1 MNPTAQLR
9 PMTIGDMFDAAFRL
23 YRAHFV
29 TFIGIVALL
38 QIPMAIFQFLVQ
50 VTFGNQALRD
60 ILRFSSRPPVLLPGQ
75 SIADALPIGRLLT
88 FYGITLAL
96 SAIQYLVIQN
106 LITGALAN
114 AIGKSYLGRLVTIT
128 SAYGFGARRYGAL
141 ILASLLPF
149 LAGVLLAALILG
161 CSFGAAGALSA
172 GGARG
177 RNAVG
182 VVLLAALLVFGLI
195 LVLGLALLF
204 FVIRFLLTT
213 QAIVLEGQG
222 PIDGLRRSWR
232 LVGGSFWRTLGVVL
246 LMGVLTYLVSAMPA
260 SIASFALTLSGG
272 SPLDNLVRNQAIT
285 ALLAQIGLIIA
296 LPLQL
301 SVYTLLYYDL
311 RVRKEGYDLELMAQ
325 QAALP

>member
-1 MNPTAQLR
+1 MTPTAQLR

-23 YRAHFV
+23 YRAHFI

-38 QIPMAIFQFLVQ
+38 QIPMAILQFLVQ
-50 VTFGNQALRD
+50 VTIGGPAFRD
-60 ILRFSSRPPVLLPGQ
+60 ILRFSGRPPSLLPGQ
-75 SIADALPIGRLLT
+75 NIADVLPIGAFLA

-96 SAIQYLVIQN
+96 SAIQYLVVQN

-114 AIGKSYLGRLVTIT
+114 AIGKTYLGRPITIT

-149 LAGVLLAALILG
+149 LTGAIMIALIVGCSLGGSAALLTGRSRSGTAALVLLLVLAVFGLMVVVGLAAL
-161 CSFGAAGALSA
+161 
-172 GGARG
+172 
-177 RNAVG
+177 
-182 VVLLAALLVFGLI
+182 
-195 LVLGLALLF
+195 F
-204 FVIRFLLTT
+204 FLIRFLLTT

-222 PIDGLRRSWR
+222 PLAGLRRSWR
-232 LVGGSFWRTLGVVL
+232 LVSGSFWRTSGVVV
-246 LMGVLTYLVSAMPA
+246 LMGILTYLVSAMPA
-260 SIASFALTLSGG
+260 AIASFALTLSGG

-285 ALLAQIGLIIA
+285 TLLAQVGLIIA

-325 QAALP
+325 QAALT